1 MARSAKTTPAG
12 PGPQTKD
19 KDSNIGF
26 LLSRAHQGFRARMAT
41 ALEGTG
47 LHLGQVV
54 ILGVLAQANDLSQR
68 QLCHLTGIEKS
79 SMVIFIDALEE
90 NHWVE
95 RLKHPTDRRAHVVH
109 LTAQALAR
117 LAPIGARLK
126 KTEAD
131 CLSVLNAQEQRSLAS
146 LLNRVADHIA
156 EAKTNMK

>member
-1 MARSAKTTPAG
+1 MARSAKTTSSGPAA
-12 PGPQTKD
+12 QTRNLA
-19 KDSNIGF
+19 SNIGF
-26 LLSRAHQGFRARMAT
+26 LLSRAHQAVRAQMTT

-54 ILGVLAQANDLSQR
+54 ILGVLAQTNDLSQR

-79 SMVIFIDALEE
+79 SMVIFIDALEQ

-109 LTAQALAR
+109 LTAQAMTR

-131 CLSVLNAQEQRSLAS
+131 CLSVLNEQEQRTLAR
-146 LLNRVADHIA
+146 LLNRVADHVA
-156 EAKTNMK
+156 EPKHA